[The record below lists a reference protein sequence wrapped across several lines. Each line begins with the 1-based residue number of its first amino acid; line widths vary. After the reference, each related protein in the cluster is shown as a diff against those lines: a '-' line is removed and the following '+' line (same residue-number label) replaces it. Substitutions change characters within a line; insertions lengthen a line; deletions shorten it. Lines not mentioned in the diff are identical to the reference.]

1 MSNDARQKNYKHRGL
16 DSEELRKRR
25 EDLNITL
32 RKQKRE
38 EQHFKRRNLAST
50 NEPETSAQFGV
61 AGAGTQST
69 GPTEPMSYIL
79 TVMCIW
85 HIFLLL
91 VKHVYHDLPLVVH
104 PSTLT
109 ADRDIQLSVTFI

>member
-38 EQHFKRRNLAST
+38 EQVQSFIFNQLFLIDLFFQHFKRRNLAST
-50 NEPETSAQFGV
+50 NEPETTTPFGV
-61 AGAGTQST
+61 AGAGTQPT
-69 GPTEPMSYIL
+69 GPSEPVRI
-79 TVMCIW
+79 T
-85 HIFLLL
+85 
-91 VKHVYHDLPLVVH
+91 
-104 PSTLT
+104 
-109 ADRDIQLSVTFI
+109 

>member
-38 EQHFKRRNLAST
+38 EQVYSFIHFILLNMFTILAFQTTKFSK
-50 NEPETSAQFGV
+50 
-61 AGAGTQST
+61 
-69 GPTEPMSYIL
+69 Y
-79 TVMCIW
+79 
-85 HIFLLL
+85 
-91 VKHVYHDLPLVVH
+91 K
-104 PSTLT
+104 
-109 ADRDIQLSVTFI
+109 

>member
-38 EQHFKRRNLAST
+38 EQVYSFIHSFFSIQSFLTNL
-50 NEPETSAQFGV
+50 
-61 AGAGTQST
+61 
-69 GPTEPMSYIL
+69 
-79 TVMCIW
+79 
-85 HIFLLL
+85 
-91 VKHVYHDLPLVVH
+91 
-104 PSTLT
+104 
-109 ADRDIQLSVTFI
+109 

>member
-38 EQHFKRRNLAST
+38 EQVGSFLVL
-50 NEPETSAQFGV
+50 QF
-61 AGAGTQST
+61 
-69 GPTEPMSYIL
+69 I
-79 TVMCIW
+79 I
-85 HIFLLL
+85 
-91 VKHVYHDLPLVVH
+91 LPLC
-104 PSTLT
+104 
-109 ADRDIQLSVTFI
+109 

>member
-38 EQHFKRRNLAST
+38 EQVGNFHL
-50 NEPETSAQFGV
+50 
-61 AGAGTQST
+61 
-69 GPTEPMSYIL
+69 
-79 TVMCIW
+79 
-85 HIFLLL
+85 FLFSSIIYLL
-91 VKHVYHDLPLVVH
+91 
-104 PSTLT
+104 
-109 ADRDIQLSVTFI
+109 F

>member
-38 EQHFKRRNLAST
+38 EQVRLVAFLAFYLEFLWTIDFFHFSFSND
-50 NEPETSAQFGV
+50 E
-61 AGAGTQST
+61 
-69 GPTEPMSYIL
+69 I
-79 TVMCIW
+79 
-85 HIFLLL
+85 
-91 VKHVYHDLPLVVH
+91 
-104 PSTLT
+104 
-109 ADRDIQLSVTFI
+109 

>member
-38 EQHFKRRNLAST
+38 EQVRSF
-50 NEPETSAQFGV
+50 F
-61 AGAGTQST
+61 
-69 GPTEPMSYIL
+69 
-79 TVMCIW
+79 
-85 HIFLLL
+85 FLLN
-91 VKHVYHDLPLVVH
+91 H
-104 PSTLT
+104 S
-109 ADRDIQLSVTFI
+109 

>member
-38 EQHFKRRNLAST
+38 EQVRHRHDYKCCSL
-50 NEPETSAQFGV
+50 TSIC
-61 AGAGTQST
+61 S
-69 GPTEPMSYIL
+69 S
-79 TVMCIW
+79 C
-85 HIFLLL
+85 LLL
-91 VKHVYHDLPLVVH
+91 VSSYSNDE
-104 PSTLT
+104 
-109 ADRDIQLSVTFI
+109 I

>member
-38 EQHFKRRNLAST
+38 EQVYSF
-50 NEPETSAQFGV
+50 
-61 AGAGTQST
+61 
-69 GPTEPMSYIL
+69 
-79 TVMCIW
+79 
-85 HIFLLL
+85 IFFFF
-91 VKHVYHDLPLVVH
+91 PN
-104 PSTLT
+104 
-109 ADRDIQLSVTFI
+109 

>member
-38 EQHFKRRNLAST
+38 EQ
-50 NEPETSAQFGV
+50 V
-61 AGAGTQST
+61 QSF
-69 GPTEPMSYIL
+69 
-79 TVMCIW
+79 
-85 HIFLLL
+85 IFN
-91 VKHVYHDLPLVVH
+91 
-104 PSTLT
+104 
-109 ADRDIQLSVTFI
+109 QLFLIYLFF

>member
-38 EQHFKRRNLAST
+38 EQVYSFIHSFFYSVIFDKFIILAFQTTKFSKY
-50 NEPETSAQFGV
+50 E
-61 AGAGTQST
+61 
-69 GPTEPMSYIL
+69 
-79 TVMCIW
+79 
-85 HIFLLL
+85 
-91 VKHVYHDLPLVVH
+91 
-104 PSTLT
+104 
-109 ADRDIQLSVTFI
+109 